1 LSERS
6 TDATHRV
13 ECTCGRVRLVGDRS
27 KSDYVDYDSI
37 AESYA
42 GAHEFTHEWRDEDVT
57 TEVTR
62 LAE

>member
-1 LSERS
+1 
-6 TDATHRV
+6 
-13 ECTCGRVRLVGDRS
+13 LVGDRS